1 MRRDGGFT
9 FVELIVVLFILSV
22 IAALAAPSFSRTIV
36 SARLRAS
43 ASEVRSTLARARTLA
58 IAGAAERAVVFDLEK
73 GEYGLDNEATRRGF
87 PESVRLS
94 GVLFGGER
102 GERGERV
109 ERGDAVVRFFPDGSA
124 EEAEVSV
131 TAGDGGTLRVTVEPL
146 TGIAEAG
153 T

>member
-9 FVELIVVLFILSV
+9 FVELIVVLFILSF

-43 ASEVRSTLARARTLA
+43 AAEVRSTLARARTLA
-58 IAGAAERAVVFDLEK
+58 VAGAVERAVVFDLEK

-102 GERGERV
+102 GERV

-131 TAGDGGTLRVTVEPL
+131 TAGDGGSLRVTVEPL